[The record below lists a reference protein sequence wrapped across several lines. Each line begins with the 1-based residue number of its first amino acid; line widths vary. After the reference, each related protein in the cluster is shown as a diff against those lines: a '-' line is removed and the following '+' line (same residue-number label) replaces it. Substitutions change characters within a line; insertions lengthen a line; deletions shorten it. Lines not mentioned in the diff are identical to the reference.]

1 MTFRKVTNRK
11 NTNELNYKVYLH
23 NDKLRKISAITYEV
37 ILFRTVGSKIMIV
50 SFTQT
55 KQVSFDKILI

>member
-1 MTFRKVTNRK
+1 MSV
-11 NTNELNYKVYLH
+11 
-23 NDKLRKISAITYEV
+23 ITYEV
-37 ILFRTVGSKIMIV
+37 ILFRTVAVGSKMMRV